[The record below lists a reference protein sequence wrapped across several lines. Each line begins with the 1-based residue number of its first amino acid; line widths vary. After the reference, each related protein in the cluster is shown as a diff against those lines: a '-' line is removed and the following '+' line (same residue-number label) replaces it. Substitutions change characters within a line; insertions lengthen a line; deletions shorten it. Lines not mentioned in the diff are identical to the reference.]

1 MINKGFNLSYQ
12 LRTNLYPLFH
22 WNFLFFSLFLDS
34 SAQNIPDGVICPYQM
49 RGECVDEG
57 CKFEHLWVV
66 RVCMCVRHIF
76 SPFDLTNLHTINPIS
91 QYKNTNDIPR
101 LEYPTYPYFHYNPV
115 CAVYKSSR
123 LAFKPHQF
131 MFPTP
136 TPYYW
141 SQTHFLPNKKK
152 KKKQIINQKLGHKR
166 NRARGEKSSNR
177 KWIENGVR
185 KKSKKKMVRER
196 LNSTT
201 IKPKTKRIKWA

>member
-1 MINKGFNLSYQ
+1 
-12 LRTNLYPLFH
+12 
-22 WNFLFFSLFLDS
+22 
-34 SAQNIPDGVICPYQM
+34 M

-185 KKSKKKMVRER
+185 KKSKKKNGARTLKQYNNQTENKKNQVS
-196 LNSTT
+196 LKSS
-201 IKPKTKRIKWA
+201 KHLQTKHKKNPVVWRMRANYVAESNLEKSRKSAS

>member
-123 LAFKPHQF
+123 LAFKPHLF

-152 KKKQIINQKLGHKR
+152 KKKTNHQPKIRTQKKS
-166 NRARGEKSSNR
+166 RARGEIIKPEVNR
-177 KWIENGVR
+177 KRCSEEIE
-185 KKSKKKMVRER
+185 KKKWCA
-196 LNSTT
+196 N
-201 IKPKTKRIKWA
+201 A

>member
-1 MINKGFNLSYQ
+1 
-12 LRTNLYPLFH
+12 
-22 WNFLFFSLFLDS
+22 
-34 SAQNIPDGVICPYQM
+34 M

-91 QYKNTNDIPR
+91 QYKNTNEIPR

-123 LAFKPHQF
+123 LVFKPHLF

-152 KKKQIINQKLGHKR
+152 KTNHQPKIRTQKKS
-166 NRARGEKSSNR
+166 RARGEIIKPEVNRKRCSEEIEKNGARTLKQYNNQTENKKNQVSLKSS
-177 KWIENGVR
+177 KHLQT
-185 KKSKKKMVRER
+185 KHKKK
-196 LNSTT
+196 
-201 IKPKTKRIKWA
+201 IQ